1 MMKETKLLGKEN
13 NNEEE
18 KTKFEQIEEE
28 LKSSVFSVFYLL
40 LKNQE
45 TTFWKFIILLI
56 VEYLQLLSF
65 SFDTSVRDSNILN
78 GNLYFWVSLR
88 VILIAGICFTKHKVN
103 DIDLIQFWLKD
114 WIVMNFVTLD
124 GWEVEGKRYS
134 YILCIISKHL
144 QDCILVIKAV
154 LEHLHYHLLYL
165 HFLGV
170 CDHHRLPLR
179 RHFVQTQEVL
189 IYAANSNF
197 ENCLHI
203 DHDRALY
210 SNCW

>member
-1 MMKETKLLGKEN
+1 MKETKLLGKEN

-103 DIDLIQFWLKD
+103 DIDLIQF
-114 WIVMNFVTLD
+114 
-124 GWEVEGKRYS
+124 
-134 YILCIISKHL
+134 
-144 QDCILVIKAV
+144 
-154 LEHLHYHLLYL
+154 
-165 HFLGV
+165 
-170 CDHHRLPLR
+170 
-179 RHFVQTQEVL
+179 
-189 IYAANSNF
+189 
-197 ENCLHI
+197 
-203 DHDRALY
+203 
-210 SNCW
+210 